1 MHILSTLRLA
11 WRYKTLLILTLLI
24 PPVLAAIFAINRPDT
39 YTTSI
44 AFTVNRINKQATTDY
59 QFDGYYALQASDL
72 FSETVVSWFL
82 TPSVIVEIYDA
93 AGVDPQVT
101 SLNALTS
108 RFKIKKFSSQNLVVK
123 FTESSEDVSGK
134 IGTAVVQ
141 TVEAKAAELN
151 QTADRKA
158 LFEVVGGKPV
168 TVHDSNQALLVTAVG
183 LVIGLFLATLLIGL
197 LNALTAPRPSPQ
209 SH

>member
-1 MHILSTLRLA
+1 MHIFSTLRLA

-24 PPVLAAIFAINRPDT
+24 PPVLAAIFALNRPDT
-39 YTTSI
+39 FTTSI
-44 AFTVNRINKQATTDY
+44 AFTVNRINKQATADY

-93 AGVDPQVT
+93 ASVDPQVT

-108 RFKIKKFSSQNLVVK
+108 RFKIKKYSSQNLVVK
-123 FTESSEDVSGK
+123 FTESSEEISTKLGN
-134 IGTAVVQ
+134 AVIS

-168 TVHDSNQALLVTAVG
+168 TVHDSNQLVLVTAVG
-183 LVIGLFLATLLIGL
+183 LVIGIFLTTLLVGL
-197 LNALTAPRPSPQ
+197 LNALTAARQNPQ
-209 SH
+209 IH

>member
-1 MHILSTLRLA
+1 MHILTTLRLA
-11 WRYKTLLILTLLI
+11 LRYKTLLLVVLLV
-24 PPVLAAIFAINRPDT
+24 PPVLAGVFAMNRTDT

-44 AFTVNRINKQATTDY
+44 AFTVNRINKQPTPDY

-93 AGVDPQVT
+93 AGVDPRVT
-101 SLNALTS
+101 SLGALTS
-108 RFKIKKFSSQNLVVK
+108 RFKIKKYSSQNLVVK
-123 FTESSEDVSGK
+123 FTEATQADAVK
-134 IGTAVVQ
+134 IGSAVIS

-168 TVHDSNQALLVTAVG
+168 TVHDSKQVVLVSVVG
-183 LVIGLFLATLLIGL
+183 LVIGLFLVTLLVGL
-197 LNALTAPRPSPQ
+197 LNALAAARQHPPNQ
-209 SH
+209 

>member
-1 MHILSTLRLA
+1 MQILSTLRLA
-11 WRYKTLLILTLLI
+11 WRYKTLLLIVLLV
-24 PPVLAAIFAINRPDT
+24 PPVLAAIFALNRPET

-44 AFTVNRINKQATTDY
+44 AFTVNRINKQPTPDY

-101 SLNALTS
+101 SLGALTS
-108 RFKIKKFSSQNLVVK
+108 RFKIKKYSSQNLVVK
-123 FTESSEDVSGK
+123 FTESSEAVAGK
-134 IGTAVVQ
+134 IGTAVIA

-151 QTADRKA
+151 QSADRKA
-158 LFEVVGGKPV
+158 LFEVVGAKPV
-168 TVHDSNQALLVTAVG
+168 TVHDSKQVPLVTAVG
-183 LVIGLFLATLLIGL
+183 LVIGIFVATLLVGL
-197 LNALTAPRPSPQ
+197 LNALATARPNPQ
-209 SH
+209 HA